1 RLHLRKHLLEQ
12 LEIVGKVVGHGF
24 HALDYTE
31 SGHESR
37 RQNLMGTVTPEVKTV
52 EQPVQFLNVQD
63 NCLVRHVRQCFKTLG
78 LQALEPKAEAVALP
92 VQYFHSVARLVEE
105 NEKYRVEHG
114 NRDIQF
120 DQRSQ
125 AVDGF
130 SKVHRF
136 GVEVHFFDFGV
147 GSHHGARAPES
158 IGSPASGISLVL

>member
-1 RLHLRKHLLEQ
+1 LEQ

-37 RQNLMGTVTPEVKTV
+37 RQNLMGTVTPEVKTI
-52 EQPVQFLNVQD
+52 EQPVQLLNGQD
-63 NCLVRHVRQCFKTLG
+63 NRLVGGIGRCFESLRF
-78 LQALEPKAEAVALP
+78 QAFEPKAEAVALP
-92 VQYFHSVARLVEE
+92 VHDFHSVARLVEE

-114 NRDIQF
+114 NLDIQF

-136 GVEVHFFDFGV
+136 GVEVNFFDFGV